1 MFKDR
6 LKRGLY
12 DYREEH
18 DACGIGFYANMDN
31 LRSHDIIEK
40 SLEMLRRLDHRG
52 GIGADGITGD
62 GAGIMTE
69 IPFEFFKKHT
79 HFDLPNEGEY
89 AVGLFFSNQKVSGT
103 QHETVFNQ
111 YFNDEGL
118 KVIGYRDVPVDTQAL
133 AEHVASTMPYVQQV
147 FVDLNQ
153 HETPVKQ
160 LYLARKQIEQ
170 YAEREHLDLYFTSL
184 SHKTIVYKGWLRSDQ
199 IKTLYL
205 DLNNEDYQ
213 SKLGLVHSRFSTN
226 TFPSWKRAH
235 PNRLLMHNGEIN
247 TIKGNVNWMRAR
259 QRQLINTLF
268 GNESEKIQ
276 NIVDEDGSDS
286 AIVDNA
292 LEFLSLA
299 MEPEEAAML
308 LIPEP
313 WLYNKSNDEH
323 VRAFYE
329 FYSYLMEPW
338 DGPTMISFCNGD
350 KIGAL
355 TDRNG

>member
-1 MFKDR
+1 MFDER

-18 DACGIGFYANMDN
+18 DACGIGFYANMNN

-52 GIGADGITGD
+52 GVGADGITGD

-69 IPFEFFKKHT
+69 IPFQFFKAHVNL
-79 HFDLPNEGEY
+79 DLPNEGDY
-89 AVGLFFSNQKVSGT
+89 AVGLFFSNEKIQGT
-103 QHETVFNQ
+103 KHETQ
-111 YFNDEGL
+111 FNDYFQSEGL
-118 KVIGYRDVPVDTQAL
+118 KVIGYRDVPVDVNAV
-133 AEHVASTMPYVQQV
+133 APHVASTMPHIQQV
-147 FVDLNQ
+147 FIDIRSI
-153 HETPVKQ
+153 ETPVKP
-160 LYLARKQIEQ
+160 LYIARKQIEQ
-170 YAEREHLDLYFTSL
+170 YAERQDLGLYFTSL

-199 IKTLYL
+199 IKKLYL
-205 DLNNEDYQ
+205 DLNHEDYQ

-259 QRQLINTLF
+259 QRQLIQTLF
-268 GNESEKIQ
+268 GEEHTKIQ

-299 MEPEEAAML
+299 MEPEKAAM
-308 LIPEP
+308 
-313 WLYNKSNDEH
+313 
-323 VRAFYE
+323 
-329 FYSYLMEPW
+329 
-338 DGPTMISFCNGD
+338 
-350 KIGAL
+350 
-355 TDRNG
+355 